1 MKMFRASLLLGSAHA
16 PDYVS
21 VYLQEGDRAEVDGK
35 PMVSVNGMYVPAE
48 GWTTSKPEALRRSA
62 EEIDFVC
69 DAMRQVAKR
78 QLAAADQAIVDA
90 NRKITMPV
98 PEGIARTLD

>member
-1 MKMFRASLLLGSAHA
+1 MNMYRASLLIGSAHA

-48 GWTTSKPEALRRSA
+48 GWTTSKAQALRRSA
-62 EEIDFVC
+62 EEIEFVC
-69 DAMRQVAKR
+69 DAMRRVANR
-78 QLAAADQAIVDA
+78 QLVAADQAVVDA